1 MNRSRVTSLCLS
13 PDPAPLLALLS
24 LSLSL
29 SLVNACGPV
38 PGDAAAAETE
48 TESGTETSVS
58 GLRVN
63 RPPAFRDVEES
74 FTSEDDQNRWFQ
86 LLEGLRQNFD
96 DICGDTFCEG
106 DFSNLQSM
114 SFRCSVSTRTGE
126 LKTCLWLFAGSYE
139 TVTAS
144 SGNIRPVTKFF
155 SCPIAVTG
163 TPHALLDALLP
174 TTPMPPPGG
183 GPLWAPLPG
192 SPSSIYDQLG
202 NCL

>member
-1 MNRSRVTSLCLS
+1 M
-13 PDPAPLLALLS
+13 
-24 LSLSL
+24 
-29 SLVNACGPV
+29 SLVNACGPM
-38 PGDAAAAETE
+38 PGDASAAES
-48 TESGTETSVS
+48 ESGTESSVS
-58 GLRVN
+58 GLRAN

-74 FTSEDDQNRWFQ
+74 FGSEDDQNRWFD
-86 LLEGLRQNFD
+86 LLQGLRQNFD
-96 DICGDTFCEG
+96 DVCGDTFCEG
-106 DFSNLQSM
+106 DFTNLQSM

-139 TVTAS
+139 SVTAS

-163 TPHALLDALLP
+163 TPHALLDAILP
-174 TTPMPPPGG
+174 TTMSATTTTQGR